1 MSKTRFSKMCFG
13 RNLMSNRL
21 RISLGS
27 IISTAAV
34 ATFLAVS
41 FMPATANATLRRR
54 PAPSGSVV
62 AAGPNTST
70 FNVGYFD
77 VAEPALDNGT
87 GVGDNIVHLI
97 NPTAA
102 NGTLCAMIY
111 VFDDDEEP
119 GECCGC
125 PLSPN
130 KLLTLSVRN
139 QLTANWEVNG
149 NDFDNGVIKI
159 VSAVPNGGTSPA
171 ALAGCDPSIPYVQ
184 TPDLV
189 GTIVKPQT
197 ISNDVTVTSLT
208 ENNMFEEGAP
218 DVTEAAL
225 LINECAF
232 FVAHGTGKGLCNC
245 GPEEL
250 P

>member
-1 MSKTRFSKMCFG
+1 M
-13 RNLMSNRL
+13 
-21 RISLGS
+21 
-27 IISTAAV
+27 AAN
-34 ATFLAVS
+34 
-41 FMPATANATLRRR
+41 ANATLRR

-62 AAGPNTST
+62 AAGPDTST

-77 VAEPALDNGT
+77 LAEPATDNGT
-87 GVGDNIVHLI
+87 GAGDNLVHLI

-130 KLLTLSVRN
+130 KLLTLSVKN
-139 QLTANWEVNG
+139 QLTADWEVNG

-159 VSAVPNGGTSPA
+159 VSAVPNGGVSPA
-171 ALAGCDPSIPYVQ
+171 ALGGCDPSIPYTQ
-184 TPDLV
+184 TPNLV
-189 GTIVKPQT
+189 GSILKPQT
-197 ISNDVTVTSLT
+197 VATAETTTLKSLT
-208 ENNMFEEGAP
+208 ETNMFEEGAP
-218 DVTEAAL
+218 DATEATL

-232 FVAHGTGKGLCNC
+232 FVAHGTGRGICNC